1 MGIHLKKTV
10 IGSLVCVI
18 GVASVALAGNVDVG
32 VDVSTPNVRL
42 QVGTQAPPP
51 PPPRVTVVERERVIV
66 RDGDRR
72 HDRGHHKGHYKKY
85 KKHGKHH

>member
-18 GVASVALAGNVDVG
+18 GVASVAFAGNVDVG

-42 QVGTQAPPP
+42 QVGTTPPPP
-51 PPPRVTVVERERVIV
+51 PPPRATIIERERVIV
-66 RDGDRR
+66 RDPVDR
-72 HDRGHHKGHYKKY
+72 HDRGHHKGHYKKH
-85 KKHGKHH
+85 KKHKKHD